1 MTRPVN
7 FSDEGYGLP
16 VNSYCHVHKRAL
28 TVVAI
33 SALLRR
39 LRIGSAPFATSAI
52 RLASPPT
59 QTTGLVRQIPSQGQ
73 IPIESTDG
81 DNLSICLDQQAG
93 ERLVTRY
100 RAAHAK

>member
-1 MTRPVN
+1 MKATAR
-7 FSDEGYGLP
+7 LP
-16 VNSYCHVHKRAL
+16 VNSSNHMHKRAL

-39 LRIGSAPFATSAI
+39 LQIGSAPFATSLI
-52 RLASPPT
+52 RLAGPPT
-59 QTTGLVRQIPSQGQ
+59 QTTGLVRQIPSQSQ

-81 DNLSICLDQQAG
+81 NNLSVCLDQQAG
-93 ERLVTRY
+93 ERLVTGY